1 MDLSASLLR
10 QLGNQNL
17 SLNQKAEL
25 RCQLAREYEDVGEH
39 EAAREVMGEL
49 WQRIGER
56 PKVEGLERST
66 AGEVLLRAGVLTGW
80 IGSTQQITKAQETAK
95 NLLSQS
101 ISIFE
106 SLDYPRKI
114 LEAQTELALCYWRT
128 GSYDEARILL
138 QSVLARL
145 TTDNELKAKA
155 MLRAGIVECGAGC
168 YREALR
174 ILTDAVPLFE
184 KINSHVL
191 KGSYHNQL
199 AIIFETLAAKE
210 QKEDYLDRAFV
221 EYEAAS
227 FHFEEAGHK
236 RYLSHVENNLGFLFY
251 RAAKYKEAHRRLD
264 RARRLAESL
273 KDRMH
278 TARIDETRA
287 RVFLAQNRNVEAEKA
302 AKSSAVAL
310 EAGGHQA
317 LLAEA
322 LITRGKALARLTQYE
337 QARFTLL
344 RAIEISEQ
352 TGAMNRAGEAAL
364 VIVRELGGRFDEV
377 QSLSTRL
384 PLLKELRRYEHDL
397 IKQSLINTGGSVT
410 NAARLLQTSHQHLSY
425 IIEHRHKDLIKFR
438 TKKKERPKR
447 K

>member
-1 MDLSASLLR
+1 MDTSASLLH
-10 QLGNQNL
+10 QIENPNL
-17 SLNQKAEL
+17 SRNQRAEL
-25 RCQLAREYEDVGEH
+25 RCQLAREYEDAGDH

-49 WQRIGER
+49 WQRIGKH
-56 PKVEGLERST
+56 PKIEGLEQST
-66 AGEVLLRAGVLTGW
+66 VGEVLLRAGVLTGW
-80 IGSTQQITKAQETAK
+80 IGSTQQITNAQEIAK

-106 SLDYPRKI
+106 SLSYVRKI
-114 LEAQTELALCYWRT
+114 LEARTELALCYWRT
-128 GSYDEARILL
+128 GAHDEARILL
-138 QSVLARL
+138 QGVLARL
-145 TTDNELKAKA
+145 TTDNELKAKVV
-155 MLRAGIVECGAGC
+155 LRSGIVESDAG
-168 YREALR
+168 RHSDALR
-174 ILTDAVPLFE
+174 ILTDAAPLFE

-199 AIIFETLAAKE
+199 AIIYKTLAAKE

-287 RVFLAQNRNVEAEKA
+287 RVFLAQRRNVEAEKA
-302 AKSSAVAL
+302 AKLSAVAL

-322 LITRGKALARLTQYE
+322 LITRGKALARLTNYE

-352 TGAMNRAGEAAL
+352 AGARNRAGEAAL
-364 VIVRELGGRFDEV
+364 VIVRELGGHFEEV
-377 QSLSTRL
+377 QLLSTRL
-384 PLLKELRRYEHDL
+384 PLLKELRRYEYDL
-397 IKQSLINTGGSVT
+397 IKQALISTGGIVT
-410 NAARLLQTSHQHLSY
+410 NAARLLGTSHQHLSY
-425 IIEHRHKDLIKFR
+425 IIDNRHKGLIEFR
-438 TKKKERPKR
+438 TRKRERPKQ

>member
-1 MDLSASLLR
+1 MNVQTSLLR
-10 QLGNQNL
+10 QLENQR
-17 SLNQKAEL
+17 LNSNQRAEL
-25 RCQLAREYEDVGEH
+25 RCQAARQYEDMGEYES
-39 EAAREVMGEL
+39 AREVMGEL

-56 PKVEGLERST
+56 PKVEGLEQST
-66 AGEVLLRAGVLTGW
+66 AAEVLLRAGVVTGW
-80 IGSTQQITKAQETAK
+80 IGSTQQITDSQETAK

-106 SLDYPRKI
+106 SLGYERKV
-114 LEAQTELALCYWRT
+114 LEAQTEIAYCYWRT
-128 GSYDEARILL
+128 GAYDEARIHL
-138 QSVLARL
+138 QGVLARI
-145 TTDNELKAKA
+145 TTNNNLKAKA
-155 MLRAGIVECGAGC
+155 ILRLGIVESDAG
-168 YREALR
+168 RHSDALP
-174 ILTDAVPLFE
+174 ILTDAAPLFQ

-199 AIIFETLAAKE
+199 AIIFKTLAAKE
-210 QKEDYLDRAFV
+210 QKEDYIDRAFV

-227 FHFEEAGHK
+227 FHFEEAKHK

-251 RAAKYKEAHRRLD
+251 RASKYKEAHRHLD

-287 RVFLAQNRNVEAEKA
+287 RVFLAQNRNSEAEKA
-302 AKSSAVAL
+302 AKASASAL

-322 LITRGKALARLTQYE
+322 LITRGKALARLAHYE

-352 TGAMNRAGEAAL
+352 AGAMSRAGEAAL
-364 VIVRELGGRFDEV
+364 VIVRELGGRFEEL
-377 QSLSTRL
+377 QTLSTGL

-397 IKQSLINTGGSVT
+397 IKQALINTGGIVT

-438 TKKKERPKR
+438 TEKRERPKR